1 MRQLRKAGIVN
12 SNNELPSWPCQSMS
26 MSRTHD
32 RKDRIREARQLTVVP
47 PVQEQMAAL
56 PADEILVRSSEEPA
70 SSAEEL
76 LRSAD
81 NSRELGRNDLLRP
94 EQSNQSANNDQS

>member
-56 PADEILVRSSEEPA
+56 PADEILVRS
-70 SSAEEL
+70 AEEL